1 MEQDRER
8 KTAAGEGTPRTK
20 KKEQDGE
27 RTFHLKRLL
36 ITLLVNQNCALKAQ
50 NFFFW
55 FCSLG
60 CYWLFS
66 FCSSFLKKI
75 IPPSYQIFLYFP
87 AYRYSLRRN

>member
-1 MEQDRER
+1 MCSRKKKYTEQMEQDRER

-66 FCSSFLKKI
+66 FCSSFLKK
-75 IPPSYQIFLYFP
+75 
-87 AYRYSLRRN
+87 